1 MGQARMQTKR
11 RKIVD
16 DDEQMQMNVPMAG
29 NQSNQMQM
37 NGQNVDHSQSQ
48 NLYGPERKNSQLEPV
63 ED

>member
-1 MGQARMQTKR
+1 MGQVRMQTKR

-16 DDEQMQMNVPMAG
+16 DDEQMNIPMAG
-29 NQSNQMQM
+29 DQPNQMQM
-37 NGQNVDHSQSQ
+37 NGQNVNHSQSQ